1 MLRRV
6 VAIIEVD
13 DDIAIA
19 ENSGTLDY
27 LLKKMVSVQRS
38 GIELVEAKILDEDD
52 PEDAE
57 AISLTDKIFN

>member
-27 LLKKMVSVQRS
+27 LLRKMVSVQRS

>member
-13 DDIAIA
+13 DDRAIA
-19 ENSGTLDY
+19 ENSGTLNY
-27 LLKKMVSVQRS
+27 LLRKMVGMQRS
-38 GIELVEAKILDEDD
+38 GVELVEAKILDEDD

-57 AISLTDKIFN
+57 AISLTNKIFD

>member
-13 DDIAIA
+13 DDRAI
-19 ENSGTLDY
+19 EEDSGTLDY
-27 LLKKMVSVQRS
+27 LFREMGWVQES
-38 GIELVEAKILDEDD
+38 GVELIEAKILDEDD

-57 AISLTDKIFN
+57 AISLTNKIFN